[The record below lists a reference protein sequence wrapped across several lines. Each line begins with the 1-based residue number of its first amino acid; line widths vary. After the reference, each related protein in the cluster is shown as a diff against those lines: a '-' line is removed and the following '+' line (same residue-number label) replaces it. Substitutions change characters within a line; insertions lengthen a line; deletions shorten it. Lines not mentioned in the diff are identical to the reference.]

1 MLSLLF
7 QKEQVNDT
15 LPLSRKLN
23 LPLAYGEDVKE
34 TIAPSLKGT
43 LAGNSDAPSASS
55 LSSLD
60 VLITDQHEQ
69 RLNQLEDRVDL
80 LSKENVQLKQQILY
94 LNNVF
99 DDMNRKVQLLE
110 QALARARFCQREDDD
125 IIQANLN
132 SLRNEQ
138 MNLQSQFDRVMANPL
153 SQEERARLIGQMDAI
168 QERIGRLEQH
178 MLSHR
183 NMLAEISTSVRSLAN
198 AVASDRIPGI
208 DIRPV

>member
-1 MLSLLF
+1 M
-7 QKEQVNDT
+7 
-15 LPLSRKLN
+15 
-23 LPLAYGEDVKE
+23 KE

-69 RLNQLEDRVDL
+69 RLNHLEERVDL
-80 LSKENVQLKQQILY
+80 LSKEKVQLKQQIFHLT
-94 LNNVF
+94 NVF
-99 DDMNRKVQLLE
+99 YDVSCKVRLLK
-110 QALARARFCQREDDD
+110 QALTRELCRQKEEND

-138 MNLQSQFDRVMANPL
+138 MNLQSQFDRVVANPL
-153 SQEERARLIGQMDAI
+153 SQEERARFIRQMDAI
-168 QERIGRLEQH
+168 QERIRRLEQH
-178 MLSHR
+178 VLSHG

-198 AVASDRIPGI
+198 AVASDRIPGV
-208 DIRPV
+208 DITPV

>member
-1 MLSLLF
+1 MSLLF

-23 LPLAYGEDVKE
+23 LPLAHGEDVKE
-34 TIAPSLKGT
+34 TIAPSLKRT

-55 LSSLD
+55 LSSLE

-69 RLNQLEDRVDL
+69 RLNRLEDRVDL
-80 LSKENVQLKQQILY
+80 LSKENFQLRQQILY

-110 QALARARFCQREDDD
+110 QALAHARFCQREDDD

-138 MNLQSQFDRVMANPL
+138 INLQSQFDRVMANPL

-198 AVASDRIPGI
+198 AVASDRIPEV

>member
-1 MLSLLF
+1 M
-7 QKEQVNDT
+7 
-15 LPLSRKLN
+15 
-23 LPLAYGEDVKE
+23 KE
-34 TIAPSLKGT
+34 TIAPSFKRT

-60 VLITDQHEQ
+60 VLITDRHEQ

-80 LSKENVQLKQQILY
+80 LSKENFQLKQQILH
-94 LNNVF
+94 LNH
-99 DDMNRKVQLLE
+99 KVQLLE
-110 QALARARFCQREDDD
+110 QAHAHARCCKKEDDD

-138 MNLQSQFDRVMANPL
+138 MNLQSQFDYVMENPL
-153 SQEERARLIGQMDAI
+153 SQEERARFLRQMDAI
-168 QERIGRLEQH
+168 QERIRRLEQH
-178 MLSHR
+178 ILSHG

-198 AVASDRIPGI
+198 AVASDRIPGV